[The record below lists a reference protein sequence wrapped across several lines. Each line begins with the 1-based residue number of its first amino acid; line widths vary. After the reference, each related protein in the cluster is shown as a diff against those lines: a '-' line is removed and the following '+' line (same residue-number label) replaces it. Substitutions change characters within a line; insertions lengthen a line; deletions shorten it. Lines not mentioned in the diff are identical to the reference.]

1 MSSRRVVI
9 VGAGLAG
16 LRTAQA
22 LRRNDFDGSV
32 TLIGQERH
40 PPYERPPLSKGVL
53 TGATDPE
60 TLVYA
65 DPATLEDQGIALQ
78 LDVAAT
84 ALDVHG
90 QTVSLSDGGKV
101 GYDQLVVATG
111 STARQPFTGPPA
123 GVLTLRTLDDALS
136 IRRAL
141 TAARRLVIIGAGF
154 IGLEIA
160 SAARTL
166 GVQVTVVEA
175 AGQPLGRSLGP
186 GPAEAVASL
195 ALRAGVSILCNQQVA
210 GFVGEP
216 HLTGV
221 ALQDGSVLDA
231 DLAVVG
237 VGAIPNT
244 AWLNGSGLPAD
255 TAGVVCTPTGRV
267 AAQRNLWAVGDVAA
281 WTDSSGNPRRHEH
294 WTAAV
299 EQANVVGANVVD
311 DGVRTV
317 AAAAYVWSEQF
328 GVKVNLVG
336 DTVDHDQVRLLDTT
350 AESLLALY
358 GRGGRLTGA
367 CVVGQMPLVLKCRR
381 WVAAHTPLAELD
393 LWQSAA

>member
-1 MSSRRVVI
+1 MSNRHVVI

-22 LRRNDFDGSV
+22 LRRNGFEGSV
-32 TLIGQERH
+32 TMIGEEKH
-40 PPYERPPLSKGVL
+40 PPYDRPPLSKGVL
-53 TGATDPE
+53 TGAIEPE
-60 TLVYA
+60 ALVYA
-65 DPATLEDQGIALQ
+65 SPADQGIKLQ
-78 LDVAAT
+78 VDVAAT
-84 ALDVHG
+84 ALDV
-90 QTVSLSDGGKV
+90 QKQAVSLSDGGQV
-101 GYDQLVVATG
+101 GYDELVIATG
-111 STARQPFTGPPA
+111 STARQPFPGAPV
-123 GVLTLRTLDDALS
+123 GVFPLRSLDDALG

-141 TAARRLVIIGAGF
+141 TAAQRLVIIGAGF

-166 GVQVTVVEA
+166 GVEVTVIEA
-175 AGQPLGRSLGP
+175 TDQPLGRSLGR
-186 GPAEAVASL
+186 GPAEAIASL
-195 ALRAGVSILCNQQVA
+195 AARAGVTILCDRQVA
-210 GFVGEP
+210 GFEGGP

-221 ALQDGSVLDA
+221 SLRDGTLLDA

-237 VGAIPNT
+237 VGATPNT
-244 AWLNGSGLPAD
+244 GWLDGSGLRAD
-255 TAGVVCTPTGRV
+255 TSGVLCRPTGRV
-267 AAQRNLWAVGDVAA
+267 VARRNLWAVGDVAA
-281 WTDSSGNPRRHEH
+281 WIDADGNPRRREH

-299 EQANVVGANVVD
+299 EQANVVGANLAD
-311 DGVRTV
+311 GGVRTV
-317 AAAAYVWSEQF
+317 TAADYVWSEQF

-336 DTVDHDQVRLLDTT
+336 DTVDHDQVRLLNPT

-381 WVAAHTPLAELD
+381 WVAAATPLAELE